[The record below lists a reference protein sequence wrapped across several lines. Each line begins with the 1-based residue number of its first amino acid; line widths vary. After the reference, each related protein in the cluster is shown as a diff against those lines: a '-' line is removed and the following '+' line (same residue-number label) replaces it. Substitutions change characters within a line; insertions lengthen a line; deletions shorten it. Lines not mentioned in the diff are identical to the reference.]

1 MKYLSPERLHVT
13 QTAGITQL
21 SPVNGRLYTLTH
33 SDTTGTL
40 FLTVSRAF
48 VTDQLTS
55 QRDEVLGEWKQ
66 AGQQLVL
73 FLYVFVGNR
82 QMGRQENAR
91 RANVFKKELPLALEA
106 IRYGDRDFFRT
117 YPFCDWCPIF
127 IHFTSEYPELNR
139 TEYYGT
145 PYLYR

>member
-66 AGQQLVL
+66 AGQQLV
-73 FLYVFVGNR
+73 
-82 QMGRQENAR
+82 
-91 RANVFKKELPLALEA
+91 
-106 IRYGDRDFFRT
+106 FFG
-117 YPFCDWCPIF
+117 F
-127 IHFTSEYPELNR
+127 
-139 TEYYGT
+139 
-145 PYLYR
+145 YRSL